1 MAKRRNKV
9 NIQARDQLGNRG
21 MLIGVAGVRL
31 FESQQSISTR
41 TRSGGYSVLASGV
54 FAEDRYHV
62 VWLI

>member
-9 NIQARDQLGNRG
+9 NIQARDQLRNRG

-41 TRSGGYSVLASGV
+41 TRSGVLASGV

>member
-1 MAKRRNKV
+1 
-9 NIQARDQLGNRG
+9 

-41 TRSGGYSVLASGV
+41 TRSGGYSALASGV